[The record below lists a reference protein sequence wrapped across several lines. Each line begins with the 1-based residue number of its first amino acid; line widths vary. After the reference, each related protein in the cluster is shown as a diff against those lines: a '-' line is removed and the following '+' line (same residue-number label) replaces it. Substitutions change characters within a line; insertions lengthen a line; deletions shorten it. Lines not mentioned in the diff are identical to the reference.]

1 MYYYYRMTTPRE
13 AKKKP
18 ERLLAQKVRVHL
30 NNRQERWMA
39 AHCAAR
45 RIAYNFAVDVLSQQK
60 SAGQC
65 FVAAC
70 KNTPTLY
77 SSRIDGIVQPALD
90 PWAQQLFTETGKRKF
105 PDSVT
110 VSKIWTEWRDSL
122 RPWMKAEGLDLD
134 AISSSAFYGGYKAAL
149 KNWKRANYA
158 PDHRPTFQSK
168 KRGLSITFRGRE
180 LKKTGKKT
188 GNPAFDLPRK
198 MGRFRIGCQL
208 RCDGEIRS
216 VTFSKESNG
225 KWYAAF
231 LMDAT
236 KMPVPEQ
243 APAGTAVGVDV
254 GVKNF
259 VAMSDGTLLPP
270 AMDFNREHAKLA
282 RLQRVLSRM
291 QGPVK
296 SQRKASNNWKKQNAR
311 VNRQEHKIASK
322 RRDYIERQTAILARN
337 FQIVAIEDLKVK
349 NMTKSAKGTAD
360 EPGKNVAA
368 KAGLNRAI
376 LQGGF
381 GMFRTRLEA
390 KVAARKG
397 EVRAVNPAHTSQ
409 TCNACGHVAKANR
422 PEQAEFKCVAC
433 GHEDHADLNA
443 AKNILFRAL
452 TSAEPVEPSPPDDV
466 NDSGQQGTSSPVSLP
481 TEPVGVLAQE
491 AVAQDAS
498 CRTHR
503 CDGKSIHSDNQRLA
517 IRRKKKVNAPNQLDF
532 FYSST
537 G

>member
-30 NNRQERWMA
+30 NNKQERWIA
-39 AHCAAR
+39 ANCAAR
-45 RIAYNFAVDVLSQQK
+45 RIAYNFAVDWLRRPLVEYE
-60 SAGQC
+60 AC
-65 FVAAC
+65 IEEAAADFPA
-70 KNTPTLY
+70 KF
-77 SSRIDGIVQPALD
+77 SSRIDGAVQPAFLD
-90 PWAQQLFTETGKRKF
+90 FKRVKF
-105 PDSVT
+105 PRYEEVAKAWPSF
-110 VSKIWTEWRDSL
+110 RDSKY
-122 RPWMKAEGLDLD
+122 PWMKAEGLDMD
-134 AISSSAFYGGYKAAL
+134 AISVSAFYGGYKAAM
-149 KNWKRANYA
+149 NQWKLAGYR
-158 PDHRPTFQSK
+158 PDKRPTFQSK
-168 KRGLSITFRGRE
+168 SRALTIAFRGRTIDQPGE
-180 LKKTGKKT
+180 T
-188 GNPAFDLPRK
+188 AFELPRK
-198 MGRFRIGCQL
+198 RGTVRIGCPL
-208 RCDGEIRS
+208 RSDGQIRS

-236 KMPVPEQ
+236 GMPTPKP

-296 SQRKASNNWKKQNAR
+296 GQRKASNNWKKQRAR
-311 VNRQEHKIASK
+311 VNRQSHKIASK

-337 FQIVAIEDLKVK
+337 FQIVAIEDLKLK
-349 NMTKSAKGTAD
+349 NMTKAAKGTAD

-452 TSAEPVEPSPPDDV
+452 TGAEPEEPSPPDDV

-498 CRTHR
+498 CRTPR
-503 CDGKSIHSDNQRLA
+503 REGEAVYTKRMDNQRLA
-517 IRRKKKVNAPNQLDF
+517 IRRKKRVNAPNQLDF

>member
-30 NNRQERWMA
+30 NNRQERWIA
-39 AHCAAR
+39 ANCAAR
-45 RIAYNFAVDVLSQQK
+45 RIAYNFAVDVFSQQK

-70 KNTPTLY
+70 KNSPTLY
-77 SSRIDGIVQPALD
+77 SSRIDGIVQPAQD
-90 PWAQQLFTETGKRKF
+90 PWGQQLFTETGKRKF
-105 PDSVT
+105 PDSMT
-110 VSKIWTEWRDSL
+110 VSKIWTGWRDAL
-122 RPWMKAEGLDLD
+122 RPWMKAEGLNLD
-134 AISSSAFYGGYKAAL
+134 AISVSAFYGGYKAAL
-149 KNWKRANYA
+149 NNWKKANYA
-158 PDHRPTFQSK
+158 PGHRPTFQSK
-168 KRGLSITFRGRE
+168 KRGLSITFRGRTIEQTGETAFE
-180 LKKTGKKT
+180 L
-188 GNPAFDLPRK
+188 PCK
-198 MGRFRIGCQL
+198 MGTIRIGCPL
-208 RCDGEIRS
+208 RCDGQIRA

-231 LMDAT
+231 LLDAT
-236 KMPVPEQ
+236 GTPTPKP

-270 AMDFNREHAKLA
+270 AMDFDREHAKLA

-296 SQRKASNNWKKQNAR
+296 GQRKASNNWKKQSAL
-311 VNRQEHKIASK
+311 VNRQSHKIASK
-322 RRDYIERQTAILARN
+322 RRDYIERHTAKLARN
-337 FQIVAIEDLKVK
+337 FQIVAIEDLELK
-349 NMTKSAKGTAD
+349 NMTRSAKGTAD
-360 EPGKNVAA
+360 DPGKNVAA
-368 KAGLNRAI
+368 KSGLNRAI
-376 LQGGF
+376 LQGGL
-381 GMFRTRLEA
+381 GLFRTRLEA

-452 TSAEPVEPSPPDDV
+452 TGAEPAEPSPPDDA
-466 NDSGQQGTSSPVSLP
+466 NESGQQGTSTPASLP
-481 TEPVGVLAQE
+481 TEPVTALAQE
-491 AVAQDAS
+491 AVTQDAPR
-498 CRTHR
+498 RTPR
-503 CDGKSIHSDNQRLA
+503 SEGKFVCLDSQRLA
-517 IRRKKKVNAPNQLDF
+517 IRRKKRVNAQNQLDF
-532 FYSST
+532 FYAST